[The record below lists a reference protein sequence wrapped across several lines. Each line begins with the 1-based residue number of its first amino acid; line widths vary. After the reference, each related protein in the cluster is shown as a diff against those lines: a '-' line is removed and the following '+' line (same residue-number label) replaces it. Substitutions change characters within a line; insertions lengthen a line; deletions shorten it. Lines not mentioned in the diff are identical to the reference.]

1 MSLRSGSDIVPGMS
15 GDQAIRALLDWYV
28 LAGVDQAIDD
38 APRDRYRE
46 AAAATTAAV
55 SVAREAVPEASP
67 PIAPAHA
74 MAAPQDPA
82 PPNPPAPLLPPGDAT
97 WSAQEIATA
106 CISLDQ
112 LVAAVRAFEGCA
124 LKRTATNTVIGDG
137 NPGAALMI
145 VGEAPGA
152 EEDRQ
157 GLPFVGPAGRLLDRM
172 LASIGLD
179 RSAVYIT
186 NMLPWRPPGNRSP
199 TAEELAICQ
208 PFLERQ
214 IELIAPRILVLVG
227 GIAAKALL
235 NRREGITRLRGQ
247 WFPFSTPRMEGTI
260 QATATFHPAYLLR
273 YTFGE
278 ARGVARPACDRGQD
292 EERRDGAMIGIDEKR
307 PFRAVNIAVLTVSDT
322 RGLAEDRSGQVLVER
337 IEGAGHRVADR
348 RIVHDERAEIV
359 AALERWIADPE
370 IDAVIATGG
379 TGVTGRDVTPEAF
392 HDVYEREIP
401 GFGELFRQLSYDL
414 IGTSTMQSRTT
425 GGVAGGTYLFA
436 LPGSPGACKDGWDK
450 ILRYQLDYRWR
461 PCNLVELMPRLQETE
476 RRAPAQPGARGM

>member
-1 MSLRSGSDIVPGMS
+1 M
-15 GDQAIRALLDWYV
+15 LDWYA

-38 APRDRYRE
+38 VPRDRYRE
-46 AAAATTAAV
+46 AAAATPPAI
-55 SVAREAVPEASP
+55 SVAREAAPEATEASP
-67 PIAPAHA
+67 PTPA

-82 PPNPPAPLLPPGDAT
+82 PSAPPPPLLLPPGDAT
-97 WSAQEIATA
+97 WSAQEVATA
-106 CISLDQ
+106 CTGLDQ
-112 LVAAVRAFEGCA
+112 LVAAVRAFDGCA
-124 LKRTATNTVIGDG
+124 LKRTATTTVIGDG
-137 NPGAALMI
+137 NPEADLMI

-214 IELIAPRILVLVG
+214 VELIAPRILVLVG

-273 YTFGE
+273 TPSAKREVWRDLLAIEDKMKNGE
-278 ARGVARPACDRGQD
+278 
-292 EERRDGAMIGIDEKR
+292 
-307 PFRAVNIAVLTVSDT
+307 TV
-322 RGLAEDRSGQVLVER
+322 Q
-337 IEGAGHRVADR
+337 
-348 RIVHDERAEIV
+348 
-359 AALERWIADPE
+359 
-370 IDAVIATGG
+370 
-379 TGVTGRDVTPEAF
+379 
-392 HDVYEREIP
+392 
-401 GFGELFRQLSYDL
+401 
-414 IGTSTMQSRTT
+414 
-425 GGVAGGTYLFA
+425 
-436 LPGSPGACKDGWDK
+436 
-450 ILRYQLDYRWR
+450 
-461 PCNLVELMPRLQETE
+461 
-476 RRAPAQPGARGM
+476 

>member
-1 MSLRSGSDIVPGMS
+1 MSLGLASDIVPAMS

-28 LAGVDQAIDD
+28 LAGVDQATDD

-46 AAAATTAAV
+46 AAAATAAAV
-55 SVAREAVPEASP
+55 TVAREPVPEAVP
-67 PIAPAHA
+67 PSAPQPA

-106 CISLDQ
+106 CTSLDQ
-112 LVAAVRAFEGCA
+112 LVAAVRAFDGCA

-137 NPGAALMI
+137 NPEAALMF

-247 WFPFSTPRMEGTI
+247 WFPFSTPRMGGTI

-273 YTFGE
+273 TPSAKREVWRDLLAIEDKMKNGE
-278 ARGVARPACDRGQD
+278 
-292 EERRDGAMIGIDEKR
+292 
-307 PFRAVNIAVLTVSDT
+307 TV
-322 RGLAEDRSGQVLVER
+322 Q
-337 IEGAGHRVADR
+337 
-348 RIVHDERAEIV
+348 
-359 AALERWIADPE
+359 
-370 IDAVIATGG
+370 
-379 TGVTGRDVTPEAF
+379 
-392 HDVYEREIP
+392 
-401 GFGELFRQLSYDL
+401 
-414 IGTSTMQSRTT
+414 
-425 GGVAGGTYLFA
+425 
-436 LPGSPGACKDGWDK
+436 
-450 ILRYQLDYRWR
+450 
-461 PCNLVELMPRLQETE
+461 
-476 RRAPAQPGARGM
+476 

>member
-1 MSLRSGSDIVPGMS
+1 MSLGLASDIVPAMS

-28 LAGVDQAIDD
+28 LAGVDQATDD

-46 AAAATTAAV
+46 AAAATPAA
-55 SVAREAVPEASP
+55 VAREPAAEAVSP
-67 PIAPAHA
+67 SAPKPA

-82 PPNPPAPLLPPGDAT
+82 RPAPPAPLLPPGDAT

-106 CISLDQ
+106 CTSLDQ
-112 LVAAVRAFEGCA
+112 LVAAVRAFDGCA

-137 NPGAALMI
+137 NPEAALMF

-247 WFPFSTPRMEGTI
+247 WFPFSTPRMGGTI

-273 YTFGE
+273 TPSAKREVWRDLLAIEDKMKNGE
-278 ARGVARPACDRGQD
+278 
-292 EERRDGAMIGIDEKR
+292 
-307 PFRAVNIAVLTVSDT
+307 TV
-322 RGLAEDRSGQVLVER
+322 Q
-337 IEGAGHRVADR
+337 
-348 RIVHDERAEIV
+348 
-359 AALERWIADPE
+359 
-370 IDAVIATGG
+370 
-379 TGVTGRDVTPEAF
+379 
-392 HDVYEREIP
+392 
-401 GFGELFRQLSYDL
+401 
-414 IGTSTMQSRTT
+414 
-425 GGVAGGTYLFA
+425 
-436 LPGSPGACKDGWDK
+436 
-450 ILRYQLDYRWR
+450 
-461 PCNLVELMPRLQETE
+461 
-476 RRAPAQPGARGM
+476 

>member
-1 MSLRSGSDIVPGMS
+1 MAGLLHPEPPGRALQSPARDGSGIVPEMS
-15 GDQAIRALLDWYV
+15 GDQAIRALLEWYT
-28 LAGVDQAIDD
+28 LAGVDQAIDH

-46 AAAATTAAV
+46 AADAL
-55 SVAREAVPEASP
+55 
-67 PIAPAHA
+67 A
-74 MAAPQDPA
+74 MAAKPSPAPERATAAAPA
-82 PPNPPAPLLPPGDAT
+82 PPPPAAPADLLLPPGDAT
-97 WSAQEIATA
+97 WSAQEIAGA
-106 CISLDQ
+106 CTSLDR
-112 LVAAVRAFEGCA
+112 LVAAVRAFDGCA

-137 NPGAALMI
+137 NPQAALMI

-172 LASIGLD
+172 LAAIGLD

-273 YTFGE
+273 TPSAKREVWRDLLEIEDKMKNGE
-278 ARGVARPACDRGQD
+278 
-292 EERRDGAMIGIDEKR
+292 
-307 PFRAVNIAVLTVSDT
+307 TV
-322 RGLAEDRSGQVLVER
+322 
-337 IEGAGHRVADR
+337 
-348 RIVHDERAEIV
+348 
-359 AALERWIADPE
+359 P
-370 IDAVIATGG
+370 
-379 TGVTGRDVTPEAF
+379 
-392 HDVYEREIP
+392 
-401 GFGELFRQLSYDL
+401 
-414 IGTSTMQSRTT
+414 
-425 GGVAGGTYLFA
+425 
-436 LPGSPGACKDGWDK
+436 
-450 ILRYQLDYRWR
+450 
-461 PCNLVELMPRLQETE
+461 
-476 RRAPAQPGARGM
+476 

>member
-1 MSLRSGSDIVPGMS
+1 MSLRSGSDIVPAMS

-28 LAGVDQAIDD
+28 LAGVDQATDD

-46 AAAATTAAV
+46 AAAATPAAV
-55 SVAREAVPEASP
+55 AIAREA
-67 PIAPAHA
+67 APAAVPPSAPQPA
-74 MAAPQDPA
+74 MAAQRVPA
-82 PPNPPAPLLPPGDAT
+82 PDTQPAPLLPPGDAT

-106 CISLDQ
+106 CTSLDQ

-137 NPGAALMI
+137 NPEAALMF

-247 WFPFSTPRMEGTI
+247 WFPFSTPRMGGTI

-273 YTFGE
+273 TPSAKREVWRDLLAIEDKMKNGE
-278 ARGVARPACDRGQD
+278 
-292 EERRDGAMIGIDEKR
+292 
-307 PFRAVNIAVLTVSDT
+307 TV
-322 RGLAEDRSGQVLVER
+322 Q
-337 IEGAGHRVADR
+337 
-348 RIVHDERAEIV
+348 
-359 AALERWIADPE
+359 
-370 IDAVIATGG
+370 
-379 TGVTGRDVTPEAF
+379 
-392 HDVYEREIP
+392 
-401 GFGELFRQLSYDL
+401 
-414 IGTSTMQSRTT
+414 
-425 GGVAGGTYLFA
+425 
-436 LPGSPGACKDGWDK
+436 
-450 ILRYQLDYRWR
+450 
-461 PCNLVELMPRLQETE
+461 
-476 RRAPAQPGARGM
+476 